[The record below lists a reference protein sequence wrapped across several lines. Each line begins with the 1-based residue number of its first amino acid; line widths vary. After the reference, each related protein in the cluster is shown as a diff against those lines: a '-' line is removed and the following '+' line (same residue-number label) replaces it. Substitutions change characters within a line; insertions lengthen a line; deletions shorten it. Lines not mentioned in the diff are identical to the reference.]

1 MSSSGA
7 PSGSIAL
14 IAAMASNRVIGRD
27 NALPWRLPED
37 LKRFKALTM
46 GKPIL
51 MGRRTFESIGK
62 PLPGRENLVLTRDPR
77 YAAAGCKVYTDL
89 GLAIAAASDR
99 ELMVIGGAQIYAQ
112 TISLAQRLY
121 LTMVQG
127 EVHGDALFPEID
139 LAEWQLRSDT
149 KHSRDAKHAF
159 GYRFVD
165 YQRRS

>member
-1 MSSSGA
+1 MTSSDA
-7 PSGSIAL
+7 RSGSITL

-51 MGRRTFESIGK
+51 MGRRTFESIGR

-77 YAAAGCKVYTDL
+77 YAAVGCKVYTDL
-89 GLAIAAASDR
+89 GLAISAASDR
-99 ELMVIGGAQIYAQ
+99 ELMVIGGTQIYCQ
-112 TISLAQRLY
+112 TIAVAQRLY
-121 LTMVQG
+121 LTMVEG
-127 EVHGDALFPEID
+127 EFHGDALFPEID
-139 LAEWQLRSDT
+139 LSQWQLCSET
-149 KHSRDAKHAF
+149 KHPRDAQHAF

-165 YQRRS
+165 YQRRH